1 MPENYLKIGEV
12 AELLKITVRTI
23 RYYEEEELLE
33 PHRTSGGTRLY
44 SEQHLA
50 RLKAI
55 LHLTENGFPLEV
67 IRLIGKTRET
77 CSTGNE
83 GSKKIS
89 NIIENSITEI
99 EDKIN
104 NLKSLKLELSAAK
117 KQVIKCKG
125 CKNEPSSEGCPS
137 CPVNKNLNKIEIL
150 NLVWE

>member
-1 MPENYLKIGEV
+1 MSESYLKIGEV
-12 AELLKITVRTI
+12 AELLKITVRAI

-33 PHRTSGGTRLY
+33 PHRTNGGTRLY
-44 SEQHLA
+44 TKQHLA

-55 LHLTENGFPLEV
+55 IHLTENGFPLEI

-89 NIIENSITEI
+89 NIIEKSMLEI
-99 EDKIN
+99 EEKIN
-104 NLKSLKLELSAAK
+104 NLNNLKLELSAAK

-125 CKNEPSSEGCPS
+125 CKNIPSSEGCPS

>member
-1 MPENYLKIGEV
+1 MSLHYLKIGEV

-33 PHRTSGGTRLY
+33 PHRTNGGTRLY
-44 SEQHLA
+44 SEQHIE

-55 LHLTENGFPLEV
+55 LHLTENGFPLEA

-89 NIIENSITEI
+89 NILDSSIKDIEE
-99 EDKIN
+99 KIN
-104 NLKSLKLELSAAK
+104 SLKALKSELYAAK
-117 KQVIKCKG
+117 KQVKKCAG
-125 CKNEPSSEGCPS
+125 CKNEPSSKGCPT

>member
-1 MPENYLKIGEV
+1 MSESYLKIGEV
-12 AELLKITVRTI
+12 AELLKITVRAI

-33 PHRTSGGTRLY
+33 PHRTNGGTRLY

-55 LHLTENGFPLEV
+55 IHLTENGFPLEV

-89 NIIENSITEI
+89 NIIENSILEI
-99 EDKIN
+99 EEKIN

-117 KQVIKCKG
+117 KQVTKCKG
-125 CKNEPSSEGCPS
+125 CNNEPSSEGCPS

>member
-1 MPENYLKIGEV
+1 MPLNYLKIGEV
-12 AELLKITVRTI
+12 AELLETTVRTI

-33 PHRTSGGTRLY
+33 PYRTSGGTRLY
-44 SEQHLA
+44 SEHHIA

-55 LHLTENGFPLEV
+55 FHLVENSFSLEL
-67 IRLIGKTRET
+67 IRLIGKTRER

-89 NIIENSITEI
+89 DIIDTTINDIDENIH
-99 EDKIN
+99 
-104 NLKSLKLELSAAK
+104 NLKQLKSEMYAAK
-117 KQVIKCKG
+117 KQLKKCNG
-125 CKNEPSSEGCPS
+125 CKNKPSSEGCPT

>member
-1 MPENYLKIGEV
+1 MSVNNLKIGEV
-12 AELLKITVRTI
+12 AELLKITVRAI

-33 PHRTSGGTRLY
+33 PHRTNGGTRLY

-55 LHLTENGFPLEV
+55 IHLTENGFPLEI

-89 NIIENSITEI
+89 NIIENSMIEI

-104 NLKSLKLELSAAK
+104 NLKSLKSELSAAK

-125 CKNEPSSEGCPS
+125 CKNEPSSKGCPS